1 MIDLDSRLADVA
13 RQYDDLQG
21 DLARPETASD
31 PDAIR
36 RLGKELSRLEPVVAA
51 YRRLAATRSELAGAR
66 ELREADADEELRA
79 MAREEVER
87 LSAEEEQLVEELKVL
102 LLPRDPND
110 DRDVIM
116 EIRAGAGGEEAALF
130 AGELLRM
137 YLRYAQRHRF
147 TPEVLSLNE
156 TGIDGVKEAI
166 VQIHGDGAY
175 SRLKFE
181 GGVHRVQRVPATE
194 SSGRIHTSTA
204 TVVVM
209 PEADEVEIDI
219 DEEKDL
225 RVEVK
230 RSSGPGGQS
239 VNTTDSAVRITHL
252 PSGLVVE
259 IQDEKSQ
266 HKNKAK
272 ALSVLRSRLYELE
285 LQKQREADS
294 AARRSMVGSGDRSDK
309 VRTYNF
315 PQDRVTDHRI
325 GRTIH
330 NLPAV
335 MAGEIDDLI
344 DALIMAD
351 QAERLA
357 SLVATNGTGG

>member
-1 MIDLDSRLADVA
+1 MSDLDAKLTEIAA
-13 RQYDDLQG
+13 QYDDIQAQ
-21 DLARPETASD
+21 LARPEVSAD
-31 PDAIR
+31 PNEIR
-36 RLGKELSRLEPVVAA
+36 RLGRELSRLQPTVDAFRTLES
-51 YRRLAATRSELAGAR
+51 TREELAGAR
-66 ELREADADEELRA
+66 EVRDAGDGDDEMRA
-79 MAREEVER
+79 MARDEIGR
-87 LSAEEEQLVEELKVL
+87 LEDDEARLLEELRVL

-110 DRDVIM
+110 ERDVIL
-116 EIRAGAGGEEAALF
+116 EVRAGAGGEEAALF
-130 AGELLRM
+130 AAQVLRM
-137 YLRYAQRHRF
+137 YLRYAGGHKF
-147 TPEVLSLNE
+147 ATEVLSMNE
-156 TGIDGVKEAI
+156 TGIDGIKEAI
-166 VQIHGDGAY
+166 VQVRGDGAY

-181 GGVHRVQRVPATE
+181 GGVHRVQRIPATE

-209 PEADEVEIDI
+209 PEADEVEVEI
-219 DEEKDL
+219 DEDKDL
-225 RVEVK
+225 RIEVK

-272 ALSVLRSRLYELE
+272 ALSVLRSRLLDLE
-285 LQKQREADS
+285 IKRQREADS
-294 AARRSMVGSGDRSDK
+294 ATRRSMVGSGDRSDK

-325 GRTIH
+325 HKTVH

-335 MAGEIDDLI
+335 MAGDLDELI

-351 QAERLA
+351 QADRLA
-357 SLVATNGTGG
+357 DIGNDDAA

>member
-1 MIDLDSRLADVA
+1 MSDLDAKLTEIAA
-13 RQYDDLQG
+13 QYDDLQAQ
-21 DLARPETASD
+21 LARPEVVSD
-31 PDAIR
+31 PNELR
-36 RLGKELSRLEPVVAA
+36 RLGRELARLQPTVDAF
-51 YRRLAATRSELAGAR
+51 RTLQATREELAGAR
-66 ELREADADEELRA
+66 ELRDAGDGDDEMRA
-79 MAREEVER
+79 MARDEIGQLEADEAR
-87 LSAEEEQLVEELKVL
+87 LLEELHVL

-110 DRDVIM
+110 GRDVIL
-116 EIRAGAGGEEAALF
+116 EVRAGAGGEEAALF
-130 AGELLRM
+130 AAELLRM
-137 YLRYAQRHRF
+137 YTRYADRHGF
-147 TPEVLSLNE
+147 KPEILSLNE

-166 VQIHGDGAY
+166 VQLRGDGAY

-181 GGVHRVQRVPATE
+181 GGVHRVQRIPATE

-209 PEADEVEIDI
+209 PEADEVEVDI
-219 DEEKDL
+219 DEDRDL
-225 RVEVK
+225 RIEVK

-272 ALSVLRSRLYELE
+272 ALSVLRSRLLDLE
-285 LQKQREADS
+285 IQRQREADS
-294 AARRSMVGSGDRSDK
+294 ATRRSMVGSGDRSDK

-325 GRTIH
+325 HKTVH

-335 MAGEIDDLI
+335 MAGDIDDLI

-351 QAERLA
+351 QADRLA
-357 SLVATNGTGG
+357 DIGNDDAA

>member
-1 MIDLDSRLADVA
+1 
-13 RQYDDLQG
+13 
-21 DLARPETASD
+21 
-31 PDAIR
+31 
-36 RLGKELSRLEPVVAA
+36 
-51 YRRLAATRSELAGAR
+51 
-66 ELREADADEELRA
+66 
-79 MAREEVER
+79 MAREEIDR
-87 LSAEEEQLVEELKVL
+87 LEADETRLLDELKVL

-110 DRDVIM
+110 DRDVIL
-116 EIRAGAGGEEAALF
+116 EIRAGAGGDEAALF
-130 AGELLRM
+130 AAELLRM
-137 YLRYAQRHRF
+137 YLRYAERHRF
-147 TPEVLSLNE
+147 KPEVLSINE

-166 VQIHGDGAY
+166 VQVRGDGAY

-181 GGVHRVQRVPATE
+181 GGVHRVQRIPATE

-204 TVVVM
+204 TVVVL
-209 PEADEVEIDI
+209 PEADEVEVEI
-219 DEEKDL
+219 DEERDL
-225 RVEVK
+225 RIDVK

-272 ALSVLRSRLYELE
+272 ALSVLRSRLLDLE
-285 LQKQREADS
+285 IQKQRAADS
-294 AARRSMVGSGDRSDK
+294 AARRSMVGAGDRSDK

-325 GRTIH
+325 GKTVH
-330 NLPAV
+330 NLPGV
-335 MAGEIDDLI
+335 LDGDLDDLI

-351 QAERLA
+351 QADRLSGVVGNDDA
-357 SLVATNGTGG
+357 A